1 MQGERRADLSL
12 TTSVLGY
19 ALDNI
24 GQAEQV
30 TAGNVANDQTP
41 GYTAK
46 TYDFESS
53 LRSAMSSGG
62 AATLAPTTGLSPAPA
77 GANGNNVNLS
87 QEMVDATDQQ
97 VQAQAVSDALST
109 QFQIL
114 GDAMGASGGGT
125 L

>member
-1 MQGERRADLSL
+1 MS
-12 TTSVLGY
+12 TTINALGY
-19 ALDNI
+19 ALDNLA
-24 GQAEQV
+24 QAEQV

-46 TYDFESS
+46 TYNFESS
-53 LRSAMSSGG
+53 LRAAMASGG
-62 AATLAPTTGLSPAPA
+62 TSTLAPTTGLSPAPA
-77 GANGNNVNLS
+77 GTDGNNVNLS
-87 QEMVDATDQQ
+87 QQMVDMSEQQ
-97 VQAQAVSDALST
+97 VQTQAVSDAVST

>member
-1 MQGERRADLSL
+1 MSH

-19 ALDNI
+19 ALDAL

-30 TAGNVANDQTP
+30 TAGNVANNQTP

-46 TYDFESS
+46 TYDFESA
-53 LRSAMSSGG
+53 LQAAIASGG
-62 AATLAPTTGLSPAPA
+62 TETVTPSSGLSPAPA
-77 GANGNNVNLS
+77 GTDGNNVNLS
-87 QEMVDATDQQ
+87 QEMTNMSEYQLQ
-97 VQAQAVSDALST
+97 TQAVSDALST

-114 GDAMGASGGGT
+114 SEAMAASGGGT

>member
-1 MQGERRADLSL
+1 M
-12 TTSVLGY
+12 TTAISVLSY
-19 ALDNI
+19 ALDNL

-30 TAGNVANDQTP
+30 VAGNVANDQTP

-53 LRSAMSSGG
+53 LKAAMAAGG
-62 AATLAPTTGLSPAPA
+62 TSTLAPVTGLSPAPA
-77 GANGNNVNLS
+77 GTDGNNVDRS
-87 QEMVDATDQQ
+87 QQMVDMSEYQ

>member
-1 MQGERRADLSL
+1 MSL

-19 ALDNI
+19 ALDAL

-46 TYDFESS
+46 TYDFESA
-53 LRSAMSSGG
+53 LQAAIASGG
-62 AATLAPTTGLSPAPA
+62 TETVTPSSGLSPAPA
-77 GANGNNVNLS
+77 GTNGNNVDLA
-87 QEMVDATDQQ
+87 QQMVGMSEYQ

-114 GDAMGASGGGT
+114 SDAMAASGGGT

>member
-1 MQGERRADLSL
+1 M
-12 TTSVLGY
+12 TSVLGY

-53 LRSAMSSGG
+53 LQAAMASGG
-62 AATLAPTTGLSPAPA
+62 TATLTPTTGLSPAPA
-77 GANGNNVNLS
+77 GTNGNNVNLS
-87 QEMVDATDQQ
+87 QEMIDASGQQ

>member
-1 MQGERRADLSL
+1 MSL
-12 TTSVLGY
+12 TIGVLGY
-19 ALDNI
+19 ALDNL

-30 TAGNVANDQTP
+30 AAGNVANDQTP

-53 LRSAMSSGG
+53 LRAAMAGG
-62 AATLAPTTGLSPAPA
+62 GTATLTPTTGLSPAPA
-77 GANGNNVNLS
+77 GTNGNNVNLS
-87 QEMVDATDQQ
+87 QQMVDMSGYQ

-114 GDAMGASGGGT
+114 NDAMAASGGGT